1 MLEILDRQK
10 IEKLKEQI
18 RVDMSKL
25 ISEECELPF
34 EFFEQKKV
42 KRGVYK
48 IETPVFEFDGKFY
61 PQNMFWSYGV
71 YDDSIVAFIHGDFPK
86 LGSLFRTI
94 NDEWLP
100 GIKAEKNR
108 GNFLE
113 SYAELIEFELDLKN
127 NQYKVVIENAETKT
141 EEKTEKQKGE

>member
-18 RVDMSKL
+18 KLDMSKL
-25 ISEECELPF
+25 ISEETVLPF
-34 EFFEQKKV
+34 EFFEPQKV

-48 IETPVFEFDGKFY
+48 IESPVFEFNGKFY
-61 PQNMFWSYGV
+61 PQDMFFSYGV
-71 YDDSIVAFIHGDFPK
+71 YDDSIVAFIHGDYPI
-86 LGSLFRTI
+86 GDMYRTA
-94 NDEWLP
+94 DYEWLR

-113 SYAELIEFELDLKN
+113 SYVEVIEFELDLKK